1 MDFYEAIAGDYE
13 AIVDAAGRAAGI
25 EAFIDALMDSR
36 PIRSALDVACGAGA
50 YAIALAKRGAA
61 VTGADVSEAML
72 AGARAAASG
81 ADVQIDWVCAP
92 MQTIARHTAGP
103 FDAVLCMGNSIPH
116 VLAGAGLAQT
126 IAGFHQVLAPGGVAV
141 VHLLNYQRILARQ
154 ERIIGVTRRSDSEY
168 VRFYDFLDQRVRFN
182 VLQIGWADDRCA
194 HELHST
200 ELRPYLAD
208 ELAAALSEG
217 GFADVSLHGDLQF
230 GPFDAAESDALMLVA
245 HT

>member
-1 MDFYEAIAGDYE
+1 MDFYDAIAGDYGT
-13 AIVDAAGRAAGI
+13 IVDAAGRAAGI
-25 EAFIDALMDSR
+25 EAFIGALMDSH

-50 YAIALAKRGAA
+50 YTIALAKRGVR

-72 AGARAAASG
+72 AGARAAADS
-81 ADVQIDWVCAP
+81 ADVRIDWVCAP
-92 MQTIARHTAGP
+92 MQTIARRAAGP

-116 VLAGAGLAQT
+116 VLDDAGLAQT

-141 VHLLNYQRILARQ
+141 IHLLNYQRILARQ
-154 ERIIGVTRRSDSEY
+154 ERIVGVTRRGDSEY
-168 VRFYDFLDQRVRFN
+168 VRFYDFLDGRVRFN
-182 VLQIGWADDRCA
+182 VLQMQWDGERCT

-217 GFADVSLHGDLQF
+217 GFADVSVHGDQQF
-230 GPFDAAESDALMLVA
+230 GPFDAAESDVLMLVA
-245 HT
+245 HK